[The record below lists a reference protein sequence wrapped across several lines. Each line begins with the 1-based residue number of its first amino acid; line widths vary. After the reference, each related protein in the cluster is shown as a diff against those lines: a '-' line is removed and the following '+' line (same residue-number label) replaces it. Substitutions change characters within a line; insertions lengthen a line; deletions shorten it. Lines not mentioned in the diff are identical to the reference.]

1 MNSQQ
6 QQASDTVRRQRR
18 ERIMGKPV
26 MFVLFSCTAAMLG
39 GLLLYLWPQMRLVD
53 LGYLEN
59 ELRRERADA
68 LQRQEE
74 LRLELVSLSQLSRI
88 EKIAVEELG
97 LESPQST
104 QIIYVRS
111 QHNSQG
117 NLQPITREP

>member
-6 QQASDTVRRQRR
+6 QQGSDMVRRQRR
-18 ERIMGKPV
+18 DRIMGKPV
-26 MFVLFSCTAAMLG
+26 MVVLFCCTVTMLG
-39 GLLLYLWPQMRLVD
+39 GLLLYLWPPMRLVD
-53 LGYLEN
+53 LGYLEG

-88 EKIAVEELG
+88 EDIAAQQLG
-97 LESPQST
+97 LGSPQSS

-111 QHNSQG
+111 QHNSLD

>member
-18 ERIMGKPV
+18 DRIMGKPV
-26 MFVLFSCTAAMLG
+26 MVVLFSCTIAMLG

-53 LGYLEN
+53 LGYHEA

-88 EKIAVEELG
+88 EEIAVKRLG
-97 LESPQST
+97 LESPQSS

-111 QHNSQG
+111 QNNSLD
-117 NLQPITREP
+117 NLPPIAREP

>member
-18 ERIMGKPV
+18 ERVMGKPV
-26 MFVLFSCTAAMLG
+26 IFVLFCCTVTVLG

-53 LGYLEN
+53 LGYVEN
-59 ELRRERADA
+59 ELRGKRADA

-88 EKIAVEELG
+88 EEIAVEDLG
-97 LESPQST
+97 LESPQSS
-104 QIIYVRS
+104 QIIFVRS
-111 QHNSQG
+111 QQDTQG
-117 NLQPITREP
+117 ILQPMTREP

>member
-6 QQASDTVRRQRR
+6 QQGSDMVRRQRR
-18 ERIMGKPV
+18 DRIMGKPV
-26 MFVLFSCTAAMLG
+26 MVVLFCCTVTMLG
-39 GLLLYLWPQMRLVD
+39 GLLLYLWPPMRLVD
-53 LGYLEN
+53 LGYLEG

-88 EKIAVEELG
+88 EDIAAKQLG
-97 LESPQST
+97 LGSPQSS

-111 QHNSQG
+111 QHNSLD

>member
-1 MNSQQ
+1 
-6 QQASDTVRRQRR
+6 
-18 ERIMGKPV
+18 MGKPV
-26 MFVLFSCTAAMLG
+26 MFVLFCCTAAMLG

-88 EKIAVEELG
+88 EEIAAEELG
-97 LESPQST
+97 LESPQSS

-111 QHNSQG
+111 QQNTQG
-117 NLQPITREP
+117 ILQPVTREP

>member
-1 MNSQQ
+1 MNSQ

-18 ERIMGKPV
+18 DRIMGRPV
-26 MFVLFSCTAAMLG
+26 MVVLFSCTVAMLG

-53 LGYLEN
+53 LGYHEA
-59 ELRRERADA
+59 ELRRERSDA

-88 EKIAVEELG
+88 EDIAVERLG
-97 LESPQST
+97 LDSPQSS

-111 QHNSQG
+111 QNNSLD
-117 NLQPITREP
+117 NLQPIAREP